1 MQNQPWHL
9 RKEVTITFILAL
21 MLYFVSAVYAY
32 ANIERDIEEN
42 TQGRKDMT
50 EQMNQ
55 INNGVQDI
63 REGLISKGIIHIK

>member
-21 MLYFVSAVYAY
+21 MLYFVSAVYTY
-32 ANIERDIEEN
+32 ANIKRDIEEN

-50 EQMNQ
+50 KQMNE